1 MQFVS
6 VFDHIFAHRVAG
18 LSLHRPE
25 KKKRKKLMKDSLC
38 LAAMLRR
45 FTREK
50 EEIRKRAASVS
61 HPGPGLTSTPNSNN
75 LLQNSHLQGNANNN
89 DLSLADLTAD
99 PAMMSLLSSANESEL
114 QDLMRD
120 LDFSFLDAGPQ
131 MPSSGREN
139 GQVGLGTSLGHKIGG
154 GGLNRGQS
162 GLISFPP
169 LPNGLP
175 APLIKRIE
183 DLRAVSSV
191 FLLFA
196 LVIDSYHGK
205 TNLFYL

>member
-1 MQFVS
+1 
-6 VFDHIFAHRVAG
+6 
-18 LSLHRPE
+18 
-25 KKKRKKLMKDSLC
+25 MKDSLC

-50 EEIRKRAASVS
+50 EELRKRDDSAP
-61 HPGPGLTSTPNSNN
+61 HPGPGLTRTPNSNN
-75 LLQNSHLQGNANNN
+75 LLQNSHLQANAKIQ

-99 PAMMSLLSSANESEL
+99 PSMMALLSSANESVL

-131 MPSSGREN
+131 MPPSAREN
-139 GQVGLGTSLGHKIGG
+139 GQVGLGSSMGHKIAG

-162 GLISFPP
+162 GLISFPL
-169 LPNGLP
+169 LPDGLP

-183 DLRAVSSV
+183 DLRAVSHV
-191 FLLFA
+191 LLFFC
-196 LVIDSYHGK
+196 SHH
-205 TNLFYL
+205 FS

>member
-1 MQFVS
+1 
-6 VFDHIFAHRVAG
+6 
-18 LSLHRPE
+18 LHRPE

-50 EEIRKRAASVS
+50 EEIRKRDASA
-61 HPGPGLTSTPNSNN
+61 TPNSNN
-75 LLQNSHLQGNANNN
+75 LLQNSHLQGNANN

-131 MPSSGREN
+131 MPPSGREN
-139 GQVGLGTSLGHKIGG
+139 GQLGLGSSLGHKIGG

-183 DLRAVSSV
+183 DLRA
-191 FLLFA
+191 
-196 LVIDSYHGK
+196 
-205 TNLFYL
+205 